1 MFGLLARDITEMR
14 SVFNKYPDI
23 EAVMIFGSRALG
35 NYKKGSDVDIAVK
48 GRNLDDAMIRAI
60 AFELN
65 EETQIPYFFDVLH
78 YEALTNDALRQHI
91 DEFGKQ
97 F

>member
-1 MFGLLARDITEMR
+1 MFGLQARDFTEMQR
-14 SVFNKYPDI
+14 VFNNYPDI
-23 EAVMIFGSRALG
+23 EAVVIFGSRATG

-48 GRNLDDAMIRAI
+48 GKHLTGTMIRAI
-60 AFELN
+60 ALELN

-78 YEALTNDALRQHI
+78 YETVTNGALKKHI
-91 DEFGKQ
+91 DEFGKL

>member
-1 MFGLLARDITEMR
+1 MFGLLARDITEMQH
-14 SVFNKYPDI
+14 VFNKYPDI

-48 GRNLDDAMIRAI
+48 GRNLSDAMIRAI
-60 AFELN
+60 QFELN

-78 YEALTNDALRQHI
+78 YESLTNDALRQHI